1 MCPLNVTPGRQNHS
15 PGRSRWFDLFSGL
28 HWGNA
33 ELDAMTRRGVIE
45 QGRFS
50 AAEIESG
57 P

>member
-1 MCPLNVTPGRQNHS
+1 MSVRAFPYVPV
-15 PGRSRWFDLFSGL
+15 GRSRWFDLFSGL